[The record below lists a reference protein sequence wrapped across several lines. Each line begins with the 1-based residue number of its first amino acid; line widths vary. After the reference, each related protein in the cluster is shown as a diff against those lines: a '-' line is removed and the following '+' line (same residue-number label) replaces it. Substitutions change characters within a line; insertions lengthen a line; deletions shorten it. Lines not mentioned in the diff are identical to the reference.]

1 MGIFVWKLQI
11 KNLTFSLSRFYFQ
24 VPYERPVQKMFLTHA
39 LPVQSERE
47 QMEIKCN
54 LWAFWDGDV
63 EENT

>member
-1 MGIFVWKLQI
+1 MGFFVWELQMKI
-11 KNLTFSLSRFYFQ
+11 WLFPFSRFYFQ
-24 VPYERPVQKMFLTHA
+24 VPYERPVQKMFPTHA

-54 LWAFWDGDV
+54 SWAFWDGDV